1 MRRLG
6 FLSML
11 VAAAFLITG
20 CPRGKGNEDFAAAQ
34 KANAL
39 QDYDTALVHY
49 ERALRSDPTN
59 AEYKLRA
66 SQARYDAG
74 NFHVHQ
80 GQKALK
86 NGDLQL
92 ALAE

>member
-1 MRRLG
+1 MRRTGYLP
-6 FLSML
+6 LL
-11 VAAAFLITG
+11 VAAALLLAG
-20 CPRGKGNEDFAAAQ
+20 CPKGNEDFSAAQ

-74 NFHVHQ
+74 EF
-80 GQKALK
+80 
-86 NGDLQL
+86 
-92 ALAE
+92 